1 MANQQSFQKLV
12 QYLQGDY
19 DFEKNIGT
27 IPQEWKDFF
36 KGAGVKPSY
45 LRDRETRN
53 IIVEKINQFLQ
64 APNTKNISDAKSSY
78 QLDEVT
84 ITKNFIRTQNGMAF
98 IVKTSPKYVKGYWGP
113 LSRVDAER
121 YLSNQYP
128 GAYIIRWSDNQ
139 KFYVLSFL
147 DVNFGSVN
155 HFGEIYM
162 DQNTGSISVQDANGV
177 TKLFFDLNDFSQT
190 QIDYGTISYPI
201 EMPDQILNSYLSKQ
215 RPPPPPKGT
224 SSRNIPGPPPKTG
237 PSSTG
242 LTSSPSSRNI
252 PGPPPKNGPTI
263 PGPPP
268 KTGVPPP
275 PPKKNESFIQPT
287 TTSKPPPG
295 PPPRDRSTT
304 SGVST
309 NQGKPPP
316 PPPKNTLSK
325 NQSSSVIDSILNEYN
340 EKPPPIERD
349 QPKPPPIERETPPP
363 PIEREQPKPFDNE
376 PKSRKPPPP
385 PSQSKPPPIE
395 REAPPPPIEREPPPP
410 IEREPEPTQ
419 DETEIPVSTEVP
431 EDLIASFVPPPPPMM
446 MNTEKPSTSTSAPI
460 EKKLKAQVA
469 GYL

>member
-268 KTGVPPP
+268 KQEFLHHHLTKMNPLF
-275 PPKKNESFIQPT
+275 NLQP
-287 TTSKPPPG
+287 
-295 PPPRDRSTT
+295 RQNHLQDH
-304 SGVST
+304 
-309 NQGKPPP
+309 
-316 PPPKNTLSK
+316 LL
-325 NQSSSVIDSILNEYN
+325 VIDQPLQEYPQIKEN
-340 EKPPPIERD
+340 HLHHHQKTHFQKIKVL
-349 QPKPPPIERETPPP
+349 Q
-363 PIEREQPKPFDNE
+363 
-376 PKSRKPPPP
+376 
-385 PSQSKPPPIE
+385 
-395 REAPPPPIEREPPPP
+395 
-410 IEREPEPTQ
+410 
-419 DETEIPVSTEVP
+419 
-431 EDLIASFVPPPPPMM
+431 
-446 MNTEKPSTSTSAPI
+446 
-460 EKKLKAQVA
+460 
-469 GYL
+469 